1 MLSSLPR
8 VLLLVFLSAFGVM
21 PHALCQ
27 SVDLRKDVAFFR
39 KKMPEYQQWLKAN
52 KLHRTFLVDSVGVTA
67 QQVTLFLKPAYR
79 GKHVC
84 DSIQCAWNQL
94 EQQNKRY
101 NGQAFHERLLHK
113 WAFLAEVRE
122 EQAQVV
128 VRCHNPPHFMAR
140 VVSSKGK
147 ARVEERNLRSATV
160 VSVETPTALAG
171 INTGENNA
179 IIPASKV
186 SAVCNKAR
194 QFLTKYYNG
203 KGTPILW
210 KAQIDDS
217 YAFWDEFILEVTH
230 LSNEIIS
237 DNYFEYHRVYIKGI
251 QKGDDVELTWEFQG
265 KYGSGILFPP
275 RKNDY
280 KDLETKYK
288 SNLEAYQ
295 KKMFKKLLDYLR
307 P

>member
-1 MLSSLPR
+1 MLSLPK
-8 VLLLVFLSAFGVM
+8 VLLFFFLFAFGVA
-21 PHALCQ
+21 PRVWCQ
-27 SVDLRKDVAFFR
+27 SADLRKDAAFF
-39 KKMPEYQQWLKAN
+39 KKKLPEFQHWLKTN
-52 KLHRTFLVDSVGVTA
+52 KLHRMFQVDSVGVTA
-67 QQVTLFLKPAYR
+67 QQVTLFLRPAYR

-84 DSIQCAWNQL
+84 DSIQCAWRQL

-140 VVSSKGK
+140 VTSSSGK
-147 ARVEERNLRSATV
+147 VGVEERNMRSVAV
-160 VSVETPTALAG
+160 VSVETPAALAG
-171 INTGENNA
+171 INSGENSA
-179 IIPASKV
+179 IISASKV
-186 SAVCNKAR
+186 NAVCSKAR
-194 QFLTKYYNG
+194 QFLTKYYQG
-203 KGTPILW
+203 RGTPVLW
-210 KAQIDDS
+210 KAKIDDS

-230 LSNEIIS
+230 LSNEIVS